1 MTIVASRWAWAEI
14 DLGALAHN
22 VAVMRRAVAPAE
34 VWAVVKAD
42 AYGHGAGPV
51 ARAVLDA
58 GAAGLAVAL
67 TDEGVALRE
76 TGIEGPI
83 LLLSEQP
90 AHDASRLVA
99 MNLTPTVATA
109 AGVDALAAVRAR
121 GLGVHLK
128 IDTGMHRVGVDPAG
142 AADLARRIAG
152 HAPYLRL
159 AGVSTH
165 LAVAD
170 EPADPFTAEQLRR
183 FDEALATLPDLPPI
197 VHVANSAGGLAHP
210 EARRSFVRAGIA
222 LYGIEPGPGV
232 RHLVRELQPVMSLK
246 ARISAVRRV
255 GAGERISYGLRH
267 RFDRDA
273 TVATVPIGYH
283 DGVRRA
289 LWAGQELLVH
299 GQRRPITGVVTMDQ
313 LMVDTGDLD
322 VAVGDEVV
330 LLGRQGDQRIRAEE
344 WAERIGTIGYEI
356 TCGIS
361 TRVPRLLVG
370 GARPPL

>member
-22 VAVMRRAVAPAE
+22 VQVMRRAVEPAE

-42 AYGHGAGPV
+42 AYGHGAGPI
-51 ARAVLDA
+51 ARAALDA
-58 GAAGLAVAL
+58 GAAGLGVAL
-67 TDEGVALRE
+67 TDEGVALRDA
-76 TGIEGPI
+76 GIEGPI
-83 LLLSEQP
+83 LVLSEQP
-90 AHDASRLVA
+90 AHDASRLVS
-99 MNLTPTVATA
+99 MTLTPTVATA
-109 AGVDALAAVRAR
+109 AGIDALAAVRSR

-128 IDTGMHRVGVDPAG
+128 IDSGMHRVGADPDD
-142 AADLARRIAG
+142 AAALVQRIAG

-170 EPADPFTAEQLRR
+170 EPADPYTAEQLRR
-183 FDEALATLPDLPPI
+183 FDAALATLPDLPPVI
-197 VHVANSAGGLAHP
+197 HVANSAGGLAHP
-210 EARRSFVRAGIA
+210 DARRSFVRAGIA

-232 RHLVRELQPVMSLK
+232 RHLARELRPVMSLK
-246 ARISAVRRV
+246 ARLSAVRRV
-255 GAGERISYGLRH
+255 AAGERISYGLRY

-289 LWAGQELLVH
+289 LWAGQEVLIQ

-313 LMVDTGDLD
+313 FMVDAGDLD

-330 LLGRQGDQRIRAEE
+330 LLGRQGDESIRAEE

-361 TRVPRLLVG
+361 PRVPRVLVG
-370 GARPPL
+370 GARAGL